1 MTDYYPLIARAV
13 EEPGR
18 STGEARQSLYERARN
33 AVAQLRSNPALL
45 EADIAKE
52 CLALEEAIR
61 KVEAEAAP
69 NSSRETC
76 AEPRSAAPSEG
87 ITDGDRI
94 QSADHGQSA
103 SPERDDR
110 PQPLSSRRVPAFL
123 ASASDDPD
131 NADIQAVAIGRAYGA
146 DHYYDDVP
154 GSRWRGG
161 SLVLMAVLAL
171 AVLAGIFAYRGT
183 FGGHTFPALPP
194 ILKAG
199 TGPNNIVQNNS
210 DKKYVTSAGSS
221 EKLQPIDTRGAPKPV
236 PRVIS
241 TIPISSKPR
250 AGAVAPAP
258 TASTPGLVPA
268 MASDLDPQVAASAA
282 SALMPVPTTSE
293 PKDAGAIALATR
305 EQVPSMPD
313 PAPPLLTGE
322 LPPPASAPVPVPASS
337 EPRETAVAALAER
350 EQVPSMPDPAP
361 PVLTGE
367 HPPPASALMPVP
379 TTSEPKDAGAIAL
392 ATREQVPS
400 MPDPA
405 PPVLTGELPPRAS
418 APVPVPASSEPRET
432 AVAALAEREQ
442 VPSMPDPAP
451 PVLTGVH
458 PPPAS
463 APVPIPASSEP
474 SQTAVAA
481 SVASTPALGPPVLT
495 APSVPP
501 FGSAPVL
508 VPTSSDSKKIQS
520 VNVGPDGWGETDTSS
535 PPATTPNTAIPA
547 AAKPNAAAAPL
558 VGNHN
563 AREDTPPSPSPASPR
578 QAGETAAEVSSRG
591 GYAVQVASVRSAAE
605 AHASFRM
612 LRAKF
617 LNQLGGREPIVRR
630 ANLVAKG
637 TYYRVMVGPFGSMER
652 AAGMCGTLK
661 AAGCK
666 CLVQRI

>member
-313 PAPPLLTGE
+313 PAPP
-322 LPPPASAPVPVPASS
+322 
-337 EPRETAVAALAER
+337 
-350 EQVPSMPDPAP
+350 
-361 PVLTGE
+361 
-367 HPPPASALMPVP
+367 
-379 TTSEPKDAGAIAL
+379 
-392 ATREQVPS
+392 
-400 MPDPA
+400 
-405 PPVLTGELPPRAS
+405 VLTGELPPRAS

>member
-1 MTDYYPLIARAV
+1 MPVQFLIHPLKTLINDSALRLAIF
-13 EEPGR
+13 
-18 STGEARQSLYERARN
+18 
-33 AVAQLRSNPALL
+33 AQLL
-45 EADIAKE
+45 K
-52 CLALEEAIR
+52 
-61 KVEAEAAP
+61 
-69 NSSRETC
+69 T
-76 AEPRSAAPSEG
+76 
-87 ITDGDRI
+87 
-94 QSADHGQSA
+94 
-103 SPERDDR
+103 
-110 PQPLSSRRVPAFL
+110 
-123 ASASDDPD
+123 
-131 NADIQAVAIGRAYGA
+131 
-146 DHYYDDVP
+146 
-154 GSRWRGG
+154 
-161 SLVLMAVLAL
+161 VL
-171 AVLAGIFAYRGT
+171 
-183 FGGHTFPALPP
+183 
-194 ILKAG
+194 
-199 TGPNNIVQNNS
+199 
-210 DKKYVTSAGSS
+210 
-221 EKLQPIDTRGAPKPV
+221 
-236 PRVIS
+236 
-241 TIPISSKPR
+241 
-250 AGAVAPAP
+250 
-258 TASTPGLVPA
+258 
-268 MASDLDPQVAASAA
+268 
-282 SALMPVPTTSE
+282 
-293 PKDAGAIALATR
+293 
-305 EQVPSMPD
+305 
-313 PAPPLLTGE
+313 
-322 LPPPASAPVPVPASS
+322 
-337 EPRETAVAALAER
+337 TAVAALAER

-367 HPPPASALMPVP
+367 HPPPASA
-379 TTSEPKDAGAIAL
+379 
-392 ATREQVPS
+392 
-400 MPDPA
+400 
-405 PPVLTGELPPRAS
+405 
-418 APVPVPASSEPRET
+418 PVPV
-432 AVAALAEREQ
+432 
-442 VPSMPDPAP
+442 
-451 PVLTGVH
+451 
-458 PPPAS
+458 
-463 APVPIPASSEP
+463 PASSEP